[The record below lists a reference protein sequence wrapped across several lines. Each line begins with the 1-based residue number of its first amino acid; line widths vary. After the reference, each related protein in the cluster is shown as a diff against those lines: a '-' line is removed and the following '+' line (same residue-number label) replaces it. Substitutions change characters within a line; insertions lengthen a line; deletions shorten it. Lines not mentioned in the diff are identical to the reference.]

1 MGFNWHTNACV
12 EFCQPICLFKTSFN
26 VNSNDYVSQ
35 FISMKRLLIFLLK
48 YKPGDLPLNPEALI
62 PMDDDDEY
70 YEEEL
75 DLDVNEFTGEHRAL
89 VEKLNKEVGSYY
101 NNCFECL
108 DEAFKLFLKQLN
120 KEVTQEFDSQM
131 LQLPEDLVPVIKSYH
146 QHEMMNFELKAREAG
161 CDGEDDTSLRLVYK
175 TYYPEESG
183 IDCGRFAS
191 NIPWGISLTEIDTMD
206 IKKKET
212 ICNLMQF
219 ILQKIGLKPITK
231 PGWYLYTEASG
242 G

>member
-1 MGFNWHTNACV
+1 MGFNWHTNALV

-26 VNSNDYVSQ
+26 VKNNEYVSQ

-75 DLDVNEFTGEHRAL
+75 DLDVNEFTGEHRDL
-89 VEKLNKEVGSYY
+89 VEKLNEEVGGYY

-108 DEAFKLFLKQLN
+108 DKAFELFLKQLN
-120 KEVTQEFDSQM
+120 EEVTQEFDNQVR
-131 LQLPEDLVPVIKSYH
+131 QLPQDVVNVVNSYH
-146 QHEMMNFELKAREAG
+146 SHELMNFELKALEAG
-161 CDGEDDTSLRLVYK
+161 CDGDYDTSLRLVYK
-175 TYYPEESG
+175 THYPDGSG
-183 IDCGRFAS
+183 IDDGRFDS
-191 NIPWGISLTEIDTMD
+191 NIPWGISLTKIETMD
-206 IKKKET
+206 QKKQET

-219 ILQKIGLKPITK
+219 ILKKVGLEPYDEA
-231 PGWYLYTEASG
+231 GWYLYTEGSG